1 MIFKNQHGL
10 CNFVWFRS
18 TTRWKVSPKVGLRFT
33 SDHPS
38 FRVGHGRQGTW
49 YQWSNQWLWGGN
61 TMGYGVARCPCVVPD
76 KTDGVC
82 ADRIPRKKKKN
93 IPRKKEKTIPAPFK
107 TRENIKFFIFLTL
120 SCSFWICPIITMP
133 FIKYLKSV
141 VEPHRPNDN
150 PLLYYRHSMFLFIK
164 CLYINTFSIFNHLY
178 IITIKTKVL
187 NKAA

>member
-10 CNFVWFRS
+10 CNFVWFPS

-82 ADRIPRKKKKN
+82 AYRIPRKKKKKR
-93 IPRKKEKTIPAPFK
+93 ISHVKKKRPSQ
-107 TRENIKFFIFLTL
+107 LL
-120 SCSFWICPIITMP
+120 
-133 FIKYLKSV
+133 LKRVKILNSLYSLHYRAV
-141 VEPHRPNDN
+141 FEYA
-150 PLLYYRHSMFLFIK
+150 LL
-164 CLYINTFSIFNHLY
+164 
-178 IITIKTKVL
+178 
-187 NKAA
+187 